1 MQAPDANLG
10 EEGLIESAEA
20 MVAAALSVAGDEEV
34 LGATLEAL
42 DAPIYVTDAEGWVTG
57 FNRACIDFAGRTP
70 VVGRDRWCVTW
81 RLYTQQGDYLPH
93 EQCPMAIAIREGRK
107 VRGAVAVAERP
118 DGTRVMFT
126 PFPTP
131 ILDSSGAIIGA
142 VNLLID
148 LTDARQADAL
158 DVQAERCA
166 RLALAVNDRR
176 TVETLTAMASEY
188 SAKAQ
193 DLRRS

>member
-1 MQAPDANLG
+1 MQAPGANLG

-42 DAPIYVTDAEGWVTG
+42 DAPIYVTDAKGWVTS

-70 VVGRDRWCVTW
+70 VIGRDRWCVTW

-93 EQCPMAIAIREGRK
+93 EQCPMAVAIREGRK

-126 PFPTP
+126 PLPTP

-158 DVQAERCA
+158 DAQAERCA